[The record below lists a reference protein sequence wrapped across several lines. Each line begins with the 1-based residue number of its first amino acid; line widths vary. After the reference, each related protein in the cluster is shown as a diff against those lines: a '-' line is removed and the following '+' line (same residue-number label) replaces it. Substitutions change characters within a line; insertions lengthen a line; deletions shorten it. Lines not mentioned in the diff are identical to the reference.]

1 MASVGGYGVLPS
13 SHASGV
19 MTAQRKQILQL
30 YKTKVGLPILQ
41 AHDGAEYDEAASKWL
56 YAFQCSVRDFCPNR
70 LVHGWNVLEV
80 SFGHEEWAFIKL
92 TGRWPLWNFP
102 DLVGTE
108 ILTSCPLCATR
119 NVSVTHVLKACR
131 GSLQLFLRSGLV
143 DFTSRTVPKPTF
155 LMCLFHSSAGV
166 QVDTARI
173 RYVGL
178 VVRRVALA
186 LRE

>member
-92 TGRWPLWNFP
+92 TGRC
-102 DLVGTE
+102 DG
-108 ILTSCPLCATR
+108 
-119 NVSVTHVLKACR
+119 
-131 GSLQLFLRSGLV
+131 LFG
-143 DFTSRTVPKPTF
+143 TF
-155 LMCLFHSSAGV
+155 LIW
-166 QVDTARI
+166 R
-173 RYVGL
+173 
-178 VVRRVALA
+178 VRRF
-186 LRE
+186 